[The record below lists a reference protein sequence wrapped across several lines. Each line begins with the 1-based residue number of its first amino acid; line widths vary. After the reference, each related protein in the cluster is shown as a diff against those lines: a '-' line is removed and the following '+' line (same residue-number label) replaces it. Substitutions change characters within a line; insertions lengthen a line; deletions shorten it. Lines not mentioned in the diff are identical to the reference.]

1 MRCPKCDWTTVSFE
15 LESRRWQCKRC
26 HATFSDDGGRSWL
39 GAAEPP
45 SRPPRTP
52 HPKSPVKSA
61 RGARAKGG
69 VRGKT
74 GKGKASAAPRKSSR
88 RMSR

>member
-26 HATFSDDGGRSWL
+26 HATFSDDGGRAWL
-39 GAAEPP
+39 GAASPP

-61 RGARAKGG
+61 RGGRAKGG
-69 VRGKT
+69 AARATAK
-74 GKGKASAAPRKSSR
+74 KKSPAAKKSAARKR
-88 RMSR
+88 R